1 MTDMYEDERDEERKH
16 DALDEQEGGGHGED
30 EGEREEALD
39 EDG

>member
-1 MTDMYEDERDEERKH
+1 MTDTYEDERDEERKD
-16 DALDEQEGGGHGED
+16 DALEQEGGRYGED